1 MMSDSHPKPGTV
13 APGTVAPGVGVAVAV
28 RKGDQILVIRRG
40 KEPGYGVWSLPGG
53 SQEFG
58 ERLLETAAREVME
71 ETGITVRPVR
81 VLTAIDA
88 MTQGDDGALR
98 YHFTIVEVFAEWVS
112 GNPVAAD
119 DALDARWATF
129 AEAEELVH
137 WPETK
142 ETIRVVAR
150 EPR

>member
-1 MMSDSHPKPGTV
+1 MGDAPPKPGTV
-13 APGTVAPGVGVAVAV
+13 APGTIAPGVGVAVAV
-28 RKGDQILVIRRG
+28 RKGDQILIIRRG

-58 ERLLETAAREVME
+58 ERLLETAAREVLE

-88 MTQGDDGALR
+88 MTHDGDGALR
-98 YHFTIVEVFAEWVS
+98 YHFTIVEVFAEWVA
-112 GNPVAAD
+112 GEPMAAD

-142 ETIRVVAR
+142 ETVRMVAR